1 MRYRILYI
9 CLYLIIEHSCS
20 YSQASLLRIVHFN
33 MGHLSMGKKSKP
45 SIMIGQR
52 SRVVLSFETLIN
64 DISPDIL
71 CLCEYPPYFSIKANG
86 ILDTED
92 ITRKAIFPQYKYLVK
107 TMKEGMNCNAIVSKD
122 IDVRN
127 HDVVAYSMRKQKRT
141 YIVSTI
147 VLNGEKV
154 YIVETHLDVPRY
166 KEQRAAQIRE
176 LIGAFEKADKVIIC
190 GDFNVSSLSEYD
202 IFKNHGYMLANH
214 GKFGDI
220 VTFPWKK
227 KESCIDNII
236 CKGFDIK
243 SIQVY
248 DTGLSDHYAIACDVV
263 MKK

>member
-1 MRYRILYI
+1 
-9 CLYLIIEHSCS
+9 
-20 YSQASLLRIVHFN
+20 
-33 MGHLSMGKKSKP
+33 
-45 SIMIGQR
+45 
-52 SRVVLSFETLIN
+52 
-64 DISPDIL
+64 
-71 CLCEYPPYFSIKANG
+71 
-86 ILDTED
+86 
-92 ITRKAIFPQYKYLVK
+92 
-107 TMKEGMNCNAIVSKD
+107 
-122 IDVRN
+122 
-127 HDVVAYSMRKQKRT
+127 MRKQKRT

-227 KESCIDNII
+227 KGSCIDNII